1 MTTVILKPAPGARV
15 RFPNNPARLLR
26 EEGDRVE
33 LDSAWRRLMKAGDVV
48 EVVPDPPP
56 PEDGTTRA
64 TLASPAPEGVEGT
77 TRGKPYKARTEGGE

>member
-15 RFPNNPARLLR
+15 RFPNNPSRLLR

-48 EVVPDPPP
+48 EVEPPPP
-56 PEDGTTRA
+56 PELQTARA
-64 TLASPAPEGVEGT
+64 A
-77 TRGKPYKARTEGGE
+77 KPRTETGGE